1 MRNHGSIYE
10 GCYVTLR
17 KITTEDEKTQLK
29 LGTEVFHVD
38 LIHSIH
44 HISSIAGVDR
54 RGHEP

>member
-1 MRNHGSIYE
+1 MRNHGNIYE
-10 GCYVTLR
+10 GCYVTLW

-29 LGTEVFHVD
+29 LGTKVFHVD

-54 RGHEP
+54 IGHEP